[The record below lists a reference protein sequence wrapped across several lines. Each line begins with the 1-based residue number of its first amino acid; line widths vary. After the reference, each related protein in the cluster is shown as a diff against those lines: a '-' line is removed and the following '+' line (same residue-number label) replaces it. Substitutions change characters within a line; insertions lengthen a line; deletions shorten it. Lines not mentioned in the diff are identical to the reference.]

1 MAQGKIIVETGR
13 LDVTAARVESLADQ
27 YQSEYGALFNTVHD
41 LQNAWSG
48 EDNVAFTNQIEGF
61 RDDFQRMERLMRD
74 YAAYLRKVAE
84 SYRAT
89 QDNVAAQ
96 AKNLSQGS

>member
-1 MAQGKIIVETGR
+1 MAQGKIVVETSR
-13 LDVTAARVESLADQ
+13 LDSTAAQVERLADQ
-27 YQSEYGALFNTVHD
+27 YGSLFGTVRD

-61 RDDFQRMERLMRD
+61 RNDFQKMERLMRD

-84 SYRAT
+84 SYRTT
-89 QDNVAAQ
+89 QDNVAAK
-96 AKNLSQGS
+96 AKTLSQGS

>member
-1 MAQGKIIVETGR
+1 MAQGKIVVETSR
-13 LDVTAARVESLADQ
+13 LDSTAAQVERLADQ
-27 YQSEYGALFNTVHD
+27 YQSSLFGTVRD

-61 RDDFQRMERLMRD
+61 RNDFQKMERLMRD

-84 SYRAT
+84 SYRTT
-89 QDNVAAQ
+89 QDNVAAK
-96 AKNLSQGS
+96 AKTLSQGS

>member
-1 MAQGKIIVETGR
+1 MAQGKIVVETSR
-13 LDVTAARVESLADQ
+13 LDSTAAQGERLADQ
-27 YQSEYGALFNTVHD
+27 YQSEYGSLFGTVRD

-61 RDDFQRMERLMRD
+61 RNDFQKMERLMRD

-84 SYRAT
+84 SYRTT
-89 QDNVAAQ
+89 QDNVAAK
-96 AKNLSQGS
+96 AKTLSQGS

>member
-1 MAQGKIIVETGR
+1 MAQGKIIVETSR
-13 LDVTAARVESLADQ
+13 LDSTAGQVERLADQ
-27 YQSEYGALFNTVHD
+27 YKSEYDSLFGTVRD

-48 EDNVAFTNQIEGF
+48 EDNVAFTNRIEGF

-84 SYRAT
+84 SYRNT
-89 QDNVAAQ
+89 QDNVAAK
-96 AKNLSQGS
+96 AKTLSQGS

>member
-1 MAQGKIIVETGR
+1 MARGKIIVETSR
-13 LDVTAARVESLADQ
+13 LDSTAGQVEHLADQ
-27 YQSEYGALFNTVHD
+27 YKSEYESLFGIVKE
-41 LQNAWSG
+41 LQNAWRG

-84 SYRAT
+84 SYRTT
-89 QDNVAAQ
+89 QDNIVAQ
-96 AKNLSQGS
+96 AKTLSQGT